1 MRLSPLPTD
10 ALAMKPLRFNRDETA
25 IEVDRAVV
33 SLSRD
38 HALKFCHPLCL
49 PVWDSGRAAGG
60 RVPLKQPS
68 GAVSVAVTGYRWGR
82 QRSAQYRVR
91 PTRRCRN

>member
-33 SLSRD
+33 SLSRN

-49 PVWDSGRAAGG
+49 PSLGFR
-60 RVPLKQPS
+60 
-68 GAVSVAVTGYRWGR
+68 
-82 QRSAQYRVR
+82 
-91 PTRRCRN
+91 